1 MSRGFPGSKQ
11 VKKKLPMH
19 EEIEVESV
27 VHSTQQKLK
36 KFSSRRRRW
45 HIMGGNDHFYRRFP
59 HAKQTIMS

>member
-1 MSRGFPGSKQ
+1 MLRGFPGSKQ

-36 KFSSRRRRW
+36 NFSSRRR
-45 HIMGGNDHFYRRFP
+45 
-59 HAKQTIMS
+59 